1 MRWHRL
7 VAAGLAGAVGWLNQ
21 ELPPDLADF
30 ATLGD
35 RLLGGQLAAVY
46 APAWN
51 QAGPVQLLVSR
62 ALLIGGEDG
71 MPARRLLAA
80 VDAALVLGAMALC
93 PRLSGDRGPALLRR
107 EVAVAVLGLLW
118 LTAALPW
125 NGHPAELAV
134 PLCWTL
140 APALL
145 RGGHLLGAAA
155 VLALAVAVAP
165 WAVLGMP
172 GLLVAGARPA
182 LRAATVA
189 ALLGAACY
197 LPFVLTGRFAMF
209 QRHWAVAD
217 GTLAHLA
224 GLHQVT
230 WWLRLSQAAAV
241 AGGCAVVAWRYRDQP
256 VVIAVAPL
264 TAALLRVATDPLT
277 FTYYWYPVGVA
288 GVLVLTLLPAGAEPL
303 CWAAALTGAYLA
315 VLAVALGLPVVGAS
329 ACLALTLAVV
339 RPGSYAILR
348 DGRRR
353 SHAGRRSWS

>member
-165 WAVLGMP
+165 WAVSECP
-172 GLLVAGARPA
+172 ACSWPAPARPC
-182 LRAATVA
+182 
-189 ALLGAACY
+189 G
-197 LPFVLTGRFAMF
+197 P
-209 QRHWAVAD
+209 QR
-217 GTLAHLA
+217 
-224 GLHQVT
+224 
-230 WWLRLSQAAAV
+230 
-241 AGGCAVVAWRYRDQP
+241 WRRCS
-256 VVIAVAPL
+256 AP
-264 TAALLRVATDPLT
+264 
-277 FTYYWYPVGVA
+277 
-288 GVLVLTLLPAGAEPL
+288 PAI
-303 CWAAALTGAYLA
+303 C
-315 VLAVALGLPVVGAS
+315 
-329 ACLALTLAVV
+329 
-339 RPGSYAILR
+339 
-348 DGRRR
+348 R
-353 SHAGRRSWS
+353 SC